1 MNLTS
6 LKSVGTN
13 DVLASG
19 ALNGNMMSIKIVP
32 QEGLVAPDTNDLI
45 ISVGDRNAILLSDK
59 AQIRNYVYH
68 LSKPLCYE
76 EYYGEFC
83 QRAEI
88 IDNEIQMRAYV
99 EWTDGDGKTTIEEL
113 EPLDI
118 LMFSGAN
125 TVYTN
130 YQNVEIEIYYP
141 QVNSDLC
148 RMFLNTSIYNSHK
161 KANKSLTM
169 NDLYFKDS
177 FTKTG
182 NEINEEIDNLNVKCI
197 TSKNNKFSL
206 DSDGNLTVNSITTNS
221 STDSNFD
228 NNKIRDFIYPIG
240 SIYMSVN
247 NVNPT
252 TLFGGTWVQMK
263 DKFLLGAGDTY
274 ENGNIGGEATHTL
287 TTTELPSHSHG
298 IPSLSG
304 STGNAGAHNHAVIGT
319 SATNGGSG
327 VFCETWA
334 NRSNDRNGYTSSVG
348 DHSHSVTTNA
358 STTNNTGSG
367 ASHNNMP
374 PYLVVNMWKRTA

>member
-206 DSDGNLTVNSITTNS
+206 DSDGNLTVNSITSNS

-287 TTTELPSHSHG
+287 IYDEMPQ
-298 IPSLSG
+298 
-304 STGNAGAHNHAVIGT
+304 HNHGVALC
-319 SATNGGSG
+319 GGSS
-327 VFCETWA
+327 VSA
-334 NRSNDRNGYTSSVG
+334 SNTAINNHAKILGADASSPWL
-348 DHSHSVTTNA
+348 TNYMQDERDIIGKA
-358 STTNNTGSG
+358 GNSI
-367 ASHNNMP
+367 AHNNMP

>member
-1 MNLTS
+1 MDLTNQKKQGQNKITT
-6 LKSVGTN
+6 LN
-13 DVLASG
+13 
-19 ALNGNMMSIKIVP
+19 ALNAALFSIKICP
-32 QEGLVAPDTNDLI
+32 QEGVIAPDSNQLV
-45 ISVGDRNAILLSDK
+45 ISIGDKYAVLGSPK
-59 AQIRNYVYH
+59 GEYKNYVYN
-68 LSKPLCYE
+68 LSKPLCYSDTD
-76 EYYGEFC
+76 YGEFH
-83 QRAEI
+83 QEVEV
-88 IDNEIQMRAYV
+88 IDNEYVVKAYV
-99 EWTDGDGKTTIEEL
+99 EWSNDDGTTIEEL
-113 EPLDI
+113 EPNDI
-118 LMFSGAN
+118 ILFKNNNIVS
-125 TVYTN
+125 TN
-130 YQNVEIEIYYP
+130 YQNVDIELIYPTYDDFNKYYTNTLTY
-141 QVNSDLC
+141 NSD
-148 RMFLNTSIYNSHK
+148 K

-263 DKFLLGAGDTY
+263 DKFLLGAGDIY
-274 ENGNIGGEATHTL
+274 ENGNIGGEATHIL

-304 STGNAGAHNHAVIGT
+304 STSNAGAHNHAVIGT

>member
-1 MNLTS
+1 MNL
-6 LKSVGTN
+6 
-13 DVLASG
+13 ASETG
-19 ALNGNMMSIKIVP
+19 QNEVTLLNALNASLFSIKICP
-32 QEGLVAPDTNDLI
+32 QEGVIAPDSNQLV
-45 ISVGDRNAILLSDK
+45 ISVGDKYAVLGSPKGEYRK
-59 AQIRNYVYH
+59 YVYN

-76 EYYGEFC
+76 EYYGEFH
-83 QRAEI
+83 QEVKVI
-88 IDNEIQMRAYV
+88 NNEYVVKAYV
-99 EWTDGDGKTTIEEL
+99 EWSYEDGTEVEEL
-113 EPLDI
+113 EPNDI
-118 LMFSGAN
+118 ILFDTHDIIS
-125 TVYTN
+125 TN
-130 YQNVEIEIYYP
+130 YQNVDIEIIYP
-141 QVNSDLC
+141 TYSNFYKYFVNVLTYNSD
-148 RMFLNTSIYNSHK
+148 K
-161 KANKSLTM
+161 KTNKSLTM

-263 DKFLLGAGDTY
+263 DKFLLGAGDIY

-304 STGNAGAHNHAVIGT
+304 STSNAGAHNHAVIGT
-319 SATNGGSG
+319 SATSGGSG